1 MAATSELRRE
11 VPAKEQVPVKQVPV
25 EPMPVEDPAEKLR
38 NLRDALPA
46 SLRSRLESGRDL
58 ARRRRESP
66 APRPRPSGTPELDRL
81 LEGGLPAG
89 RLVEV
94 VGRRSDGRFSTVLTA
109 LAAAT
114 SRGEAAALV
123 DLGDALDPRGAQR
136 AGVVLARLLWVRPR
150 TVQEALLATEHLLTG
165 GFPLVALDLGQP
177 PIPGG
182 RGTEAAWLRLSRAAA
197 AQGRHPPGHHPLA
210 RHGHLR
216 RRRPGRPPSVA
227 PSGPVAAGSPGCWGG
242 LEGGMAGDEGTGGR
256 RGRPADDV
264 GTRRTGKG
272 VGPAGR

>member
-197 AQGRHPPGHHPLA
+197 AQGATLLVTTPWRATGTSAAAVLA
-210 RHGHLR
+210 AHR
-216 RRRPGRPPSVA
+216 RRAVWAGRGREPRLL
-227 PSGPVAAGSPGCWGG
+227 GG
-242 LEGGMAGDEGTGGR
+242 LEVGWRVTKGR
-256 RGRPADDV
+256 GASGRPADDV